1 LGRFLDFSRDAQA
14 IPNGPMVAEWP
25 ELAFRHREPIV
36 SESNPTIRRT
46 EING

>member
-1 LGRFLDFSRDAQA
+1 
-14 IPNGPMVAEWP
+14 MVAERP

-36 SESNPTIRRT
+36 SETTIRRP

>member
-1 LGRFLDFSRDAQA
+1 
-14 IPNGPMVAEWP
+14 MVAERP

-36 SESNPTIRRT
+36 SEGNPP

>member
-1 LGRFLDFSRDAQA
+1 
-14 IPNGPMVAEWP
+14 MVAERP

-36 SESNPTIRRT
+36 GESKPTIRRA